1 MAFDEHR
8 HIQLDPIAQDTSEEV
23 KVRSEILR
31 TSDRI
36 GEVLSRMERMVEM
49 DMQNTH
55 AAPQSSVSYL
65 DHFRAEHFKSEEAM
79 FKVKHD
85 RRKAQLKSKINRLR
99 AMKIQC
105 STFISLVLLQT
116 ALTWNLTI

>member
-1 MAFDEHR
+1 MAFDEYR

-31 TSDRI
+31 TCDRI

-49 DMQNTH
+49 NVQNTH
-55 AAPQSSVSYL
+55 VAPQSSVSYL
-65 DHFRAEHFKSEEAM
+65 DHFRAEHFESEEAM
-79 FKVKHD
+79 FKVKYD

-99 AMKIQC
+99 AMKDP
-105 STFISLVLLQT
+105 VL
-116 ALTWNLTI
+116 NVH